1 MGEQHMEMLQGSI
14 TQRQYELH
22 KIADILAKVAHKES
36 KRAATSKV
44 LLIFLG
50 AFTATKGASDQVF
63 GAANSINVIIYTIAG
78 LLVATIAGL
87 EVAFK
92 FESRSAELK
101 VLAATCQSTIRQ
113 VDSQWQKEI
122 GTAYLDEQTEAA
134 RKLLDLQDAK
144 LAEIQEKT
152 ARLGVNITLEIREL
166 YRDNGEQPYLA

>member
-1 MGEQHMEMLQGSI
+1 M
-14 TQRQYELH
+14 
-22 KIADILAKVAHKES
+22 
-36 KRAATSKV
+36 
-44 LLIFLG
+44 
-50 AFTATKGASDQVF
+50 
-63 GAANSINVIIYTIAG
+63 
-78 LLVATIAGL
+78 VATLAGL

>member
-1 MGEQHMEMLQGSI
+1 MSEQHMDMLQGSI

-22 KIADILAKVAHKES
+22 KIADILARAAHKES
-36 KRAATSKV
+36 KHASIAKV

-50 AFTATKGASDQVF
+50 AFTATKGASDQIF
-63 GAANSINVIIYTIAG
+63 SAANILNIMIYTIAG

-87 EVAFK
+87 EAAFK

-101 VLAATCQSTIRQ
+101 VLAATCQSIIRQ

-122 GTAYLDEQTEAA
+122 GTAYLGEQIEAA
-134 RKLLDLQDAK
+134 RKLIDLQDAK

-166 YRDNGEQPYLA
+166 YRDSGEKPYLA